1 MENQT
6 LIILALFVLGFGM
19 ISGWLKRSIIT
30 PPMIF
35 VTFGFLMGPRL
46 FGFIEFDIDN
56 KIIHT
61 LAEITLVLILFTD
74 ASLINLKI
82 LIKERCIPLRL
93 LNIGMPLTII
103 FGTLLALIFFDYL
116 KFWEAAVVAAILAP
130 TDAALGQ
137 AVVTSKHVPVRIR
150 QALNV
155 ESGLNDGLALPV
167 VLLLSALAGATQ
179 ANASVNFWFEFTA
192 KQIILGPLVGIG
204 IGYMGGKM
212 MHLCLRIKCINDSFH
227 QLSAVAMA
235 LLVFW
240 LAESIGGNGFL
251 ASFCAGLTIGNICQD
266 VCHRMYEFAEVE
278 GQLLKLLTFLIF
290 GNIMVSLNLDHIN
303 WPIVL
308 YGILSLTVVRM
319 IPVAIS
325 LIGTRL
331 KWDSIL
337 FLGWFG
343 PRGIAS
349 ILFGLLILEK
359 VNINAREE
367 IYLIVIST
375 VLMSIFL
382 HGLSAGP
389 WSKVYSTCLE
399 KKKDKTTMVE
409 FKDAH
414 MG

>member
-1 MENQT
+1 
-6 LIILALFVLGFGM
+6 M
-19 ISGWLKRSIIT
+19 ISGWLQRSIIT
-30 PPMIF
+30 PAMIF
-35 VTFGFLMGPRL
+35 VTFGFLMGPRM
-46 FGFIEFDIDN
+46 FGLIELDIGN
-56 KIIHT
+56 KFIHT

-74 ASLINLKI
+74 ASLINLKV
-82 LIKERCIPLRL
+82 LIKERHIPLRL

-103 FGTLLALIFFDYL
+103 FGTILALFFFDYL

-137 AVVTSKHVPVRIR
+137 AVVTSKQVPVRIR

-167 VLLLSALAGATQ
+167 VLLFAALAGATQ
-179 ANASVNFWFEFTA
+179 ANASVNFWFAFTA

-204 IGYMGGKM
+204 VGYIGGKM
-212 MHLCLRIKCINDSFH
+212 MHLCSRMKCSHDGFH

-251 ASFCAGLTIGNICQD
+251 ASFCAGLTVGNICHD
-266 VCHRMYEFAEVE
+266 VCRRMYEFAEVE
-278 GQLLKLLTFLIF
+278 GQFLKLLTFLIF
-290 GNIMVSLNLDHIN
+290 GNIMVSLNFDHIN

-319 IPVAIS
+319 LPVAIS
-325 LIGTRL
+325 LMGTRL
-331 KWDSIL
+331 KRDSIM

-359 VNINAREE
+359 VNISAREE

-382 HGLSAGP
+382 HGLSALP
-389 WSKVYSTCLE
+389 LSKWYGKCLE
-399 KKKDKTTMVE
+399 KKKDKTTMAE
-409 FKDAH
+409 FETVTNMPAH
-414 MG
+414 L